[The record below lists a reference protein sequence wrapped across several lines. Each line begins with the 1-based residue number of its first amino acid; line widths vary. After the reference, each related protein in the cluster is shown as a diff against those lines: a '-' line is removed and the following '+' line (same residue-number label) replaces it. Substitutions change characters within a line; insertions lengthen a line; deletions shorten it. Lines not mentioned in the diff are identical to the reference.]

1 MTERIITCR
10 YLRRDGNQCT
20 AEAVDPEADV
30 LLCGKH
36 LARAYTMVR
45 AKAGYLD
52 RVLHGA

>member
-1 MTERIITCR
+1 MTKRITTCR
-10 YLRRDGNQCT
+10 YLRQDGNQCT

-36 LARAYTMVR
+36 LARAYTMVE
-45 AKAGYLD
+45 AKADYLR